1 MGAAGRSFSRFCDSP
16 TTLFVFTH
24 LNTTLVLVL
33 IKRRKQGYIRYSAAG
48 TADQHSAVVSAH
60 RHTTE
65 SNTRTHKK
73 PPHTAISAT
82 ATWSCQSHGL
92 RVSLVLKRRKPI
104 SLSPTFIF
112 RENNLS
118 REHIVWV
125 HSGRTAYGADMR
137 PGHSLRTKRHLGV
150 KTPRIS

>member
-1 MGAAGRSFSRFCDSP
+1 MHTVTKGQRWAPPF
-16 TTLFVFTH
+16 FVFTH

-33 IKRRKQGYIRYSAAG
+33 IKRRKRGYIQYSAAG
-48 TADQHSAVVSAH
+48 TGPAQCGGQCTPTHHREQHTH
-60 RHTTE
+60 PQKTHTA
-65 SNTRTHKK
+65 
-73 PPHTAISAT
+73 HTAISAT

-150 KTPRIS
+150 KTPRIP